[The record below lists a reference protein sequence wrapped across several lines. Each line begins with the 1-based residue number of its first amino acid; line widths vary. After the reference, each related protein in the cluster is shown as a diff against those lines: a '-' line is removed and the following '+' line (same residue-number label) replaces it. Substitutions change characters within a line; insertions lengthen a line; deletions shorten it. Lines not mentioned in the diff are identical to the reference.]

1 MLGRVWRLLIGPVLS
16 TRRARHERLPV
27 LLALP
32 VFASDAL
39 SSSAYA
45 TEEMMLVLWSA
56 GEEALRLAFP
66 ISLAVVALLFIV
78 VFSYRQT
85 VYAYPQ
91 GGGAFIVSRENLG
104 EFWGVLAASALLVG
118 YVLTVAVSIA
128 AGVNAI
134 ISAFPAMLPYRVS
147 LCILFIALM
156 TLINLRGA
164 RESGMVFAPPTYGF
178 VLTFAILILV
188 GLARGFAGD
197 IQPAPY
203 PPYGEGAQALGLLV
217 ILTAFRAG
225 LLRADGCGGDFGRRA
240 RLQVARIA
248 QRCADPVA
256 DGAHLG
262 GAGDGYYLHR
272 LLLPCAAR

>member
-156 TLINLRGA
+156 TLLTYAGRA
-164 RESGMVFAPPTYGF
+164 SRAWCSRRRPTGS
-178 VLTFAILILV
+178 
-188 GLARGFAGD
+188 
-197 IQPAPY
+197 
-203 PPYGEGAQALGLLV
+203 
-217 ILTAFRAG
+217 
-225 LLRADGCGGDFGRRA
+225 C
-240 RLQVARIA
+240 
-248 QRCADPVA
+248 
-256 DGAHLG
+256 
-262 GAGDGYYLHR
+262 
-272 LLLPCAAR
+272 